1 MKNFYLSG
9 PMRGKPDLN
18 RQMFESVATLL
29 RDQGYD
35 VVTPFDKRIDDQP
48 INVLL
53 LEDLKVICSP
63 VDAVVALP
71 GWDTSD
77 GAMAEVAVA
86 VAIGVP
92 VMEFEIA
99 MASGEPLLRD
109 IEP

>member
-1 MKNFYLSG
+1 MTRFYLSG

-18 RQMFESVATLL
+18 RPMFENVATLL
-29 RDQGYD
+29 RNLGYT
-35 VVTPFDKRIDDQP
+35 VATPFDKRIDDQP
-48 INVLL
+48 INALF

-71 GWDTSD
+71 GWDTSN
-77 GAMAEVAVA
+77 GATAEVAVA

-109 IEP
+109 MKP